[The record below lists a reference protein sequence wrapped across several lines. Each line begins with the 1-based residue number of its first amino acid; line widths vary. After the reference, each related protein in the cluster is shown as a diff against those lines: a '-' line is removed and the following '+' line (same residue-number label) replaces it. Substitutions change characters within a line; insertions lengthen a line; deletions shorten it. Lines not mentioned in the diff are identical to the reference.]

1 MSHKILVVGAGPAGV
16 VCSYFLKNYDIENRF
31 EVELIDRLDKKK
43 YDIYHDCCGESISR
57 SIFDE
62 IKPLKP
68 KGVTGKI
75 KKIIEH
81 WPGNIDIETKMDGLQ
96 IDRSKFF
103 LSIINEFEKKEG
115 KFTNKSLKDFNQ
127 KNNKIKVKFNN
138 EIITYDYV
146 FAADGANSQMRKKL
160 GIFGRIKNYIQYIVD
175 KETDPEIL
183 EFFYDEKYEGDYQ
196 WIFPHEGKTKI
207 GFPLISGKTFL
218 PKEKILKKQA
228 RAIGYGGVDKYV
240 KGNILLIGDAA
251 CQTNPITKG
260 GIRPGMVAGKMAA
273 DAVINNDPKKYEI
286 EWKKTDYASDLFL
299 KSFEQIKKMDN
310 ESLKRHMEPFCNVN
324 LDSTFQRYK
333 LNMKLLFKYSKYLDI
348 YKSYDL
354 SNKVG
359 W

>member
-16 VCSYFLKNYDIENRF
+16 VCSYFIKKFDIENKF
-31 EVELIDRLDKKK
+31 EVELIDRLNKKK
-43 YDIYHDCCGESISR
+43 YDIYHDCCGEVISR
-57 SIFDE
+57 SIINE

-68 KGVTGKI
+68 KGLNGKI
-75 KKIIEH
+75 NKIIEH
-81 WPGNIDIETKMDGLQ
+81 WPGYIDIETKMDGLL

-103 LSIINEFEKKEG
+103 LSIIDKFEKIDG
-115 KFTNKSLKDFNQ
+115 KFHNKSLIDFNQ
-127 KNNKIKVKFNN
+127 KNNKIKVKFKNG
-138 EIITYDYV
+138 IITYDYV
-146 FAADGANSQMRKKL
+146 VAADGANSQMRKKL
-160 GIFGRIKNYIQYIVD
+160 GIFGRKKNFIQYIVD
-175 KETDPEIL
+175 KETNPEIL
-183 EFFYDEKYEGDYQ
+183 EFFYDEKYEGDYK

-260 GIRPGMVAGKMAA
+260 GIRPGMIAGKMAA
-273 DAVINNDPKKYEI
+273 DAIINSNIEKYEI
-286 EWKKTDYASDLFL
+286 EWKKTDFSLDLFL
-299 KSFEQIKKMDN
+299 KSFEKIKKMDN
-310 ESLKRHMEPFCNVN
+310 ESLRKHIEPFCNVN
-324 LDSTFQRYK
+324 LDSKFQRYK
-333 LNMKLLFKYSKYLDI
+333 LNFKLLVKYSKYLDI
-348 YKSYDL
+348 YESYNL